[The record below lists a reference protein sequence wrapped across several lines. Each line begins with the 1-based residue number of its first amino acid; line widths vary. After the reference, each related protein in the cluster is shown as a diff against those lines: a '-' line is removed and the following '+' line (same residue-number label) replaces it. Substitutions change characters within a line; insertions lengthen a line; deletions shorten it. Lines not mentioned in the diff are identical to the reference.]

1 MSNEGNEVTDATREA
16 EAEEA
21 RAPHVADRP
30 ATAEEEELAGDRGV
44 DDDVRTH
51 YREMTELGANDPGEG
66 RIS

>member
-1 MSNEGNEVTDATREA
+1 MSNDHSEVTDATRQA

-30 ATAEEEELAGDRGV
+30 ATAEEEELAGDEGV

-51 YREMTELGANDPGEG
+51 YREMTELGADDPGEG
-66 RIS
+66 RIP